1 MMPPLAWLDPDVAA
15 GIEVAL
21 LGVIEGFDHH
31 AQLQVGRTDFRV
43 AFRVD
48 ADHLTIRYEARPVG
62 RPFAMPTVR
71 IVDIRARP
79 WHAMVL
85 RLAAEERELWRAY
98 RLARAEA
105 TAARALDATRRATTR
120 AVAVRHAE
128 RAARAANRAVSLA
141 HGADAGQACAY
152 ADEAH
157 ALARYR
163 V

>member
-1 MMPPLAWLDPDVAA
+1 MTPPLSWLDPDIAA

-21 LGVIEGFDHH
+21 LGIIPGFDYH
-31 AQLQVGRTDFRV
+31 ASSRAGRTSLRV

-48 ADHLTIRYEARPVG
+48 ADRLTLRYEARRPATPPV
-62 RPFAMPTVR
+62 VR
-71 IVDIRARP
+71 FVDLRAIP

-105 TAARALDATRRATTR
+105 TAYRALDATRRATTR

-128 RAARAANRAVSLA
+128 RAARAAARAVLLA

-152 ADEAH
+152 ANEAH